1 MSGRGVFE
9 TDMSILGPSKGSE
22 MSRSDTHTHPR
33 LSEITLRL
41 IEATVQMLRD
51 KRGALLPI
59 LHTIQKELGYIP
71 EQTVPIVA
79 EALNLTRAEVHGVV
93 TFYHDFRTKKTGR
106 RVVRICLAESCQALG
121 SARITDAAKAHLG
134 IDFEETT
141 EDKAWTL
148 RKAYCLGNCALSPS
162 VMIDAEVH
170 GRVTPESFKTILE
183 KAGGRL

>member
-1 MSGRGVFE
+1 
-9 TDMSILGPSKGSE
+9 

-33 LSEITLRL
+33 LKETTLRL

-59 LHTIQKELGYIP
+59 LHTIQRELGYIP
-71 EQTVPIVA
+71 EETIPIVA
-79 EALNLTRAEVHGVV
+79 QALNLTRAEVHGVV

-121 SARITDAAKAHLG
+121 SAGITDAAKEHLG

-170 GRVTPESFKTILE
+170 GRVTPESFRAILE
-183 KAGGRL
+183 KAGARL